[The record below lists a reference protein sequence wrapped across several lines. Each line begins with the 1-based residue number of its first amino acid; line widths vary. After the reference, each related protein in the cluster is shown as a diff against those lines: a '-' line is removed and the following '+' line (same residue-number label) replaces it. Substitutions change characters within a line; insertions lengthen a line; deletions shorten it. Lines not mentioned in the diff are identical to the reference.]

1 MPEQKQEYDLIIVG
15 AGPAGSAAA
24 LYAGRLGLK
33 TLLLEKEKF
42 PRDKICGDA
51 ISGKSMDILKDLGLF
66 EKALQL
72 PSARVHSVTFGSPDL
87 TTVNIP
93 FRPSQ
98 KSDQPTGLVIRRT
111 VFDQFMFSEAAKVTE
126 QAREEFE
133 VNDLIIDN
141 GFVVGVK
148 GHNKAAQ
155 SEERF
160 YGKIILGADGFN
172 SAVSR
177 GMGLYK
183 HEAEHWVVALRQYY
197 RGVGGLDKQI
207 ELHFIDEV
215 IPGYFWIF
223 PVDDNQANVGLG
235 MLHASMRK
243 HNIDLKEALQAA
255 VNSRQFKER
264 FAGSEPLEEPRGW
277 NLPVGSSHRR
287 NYGNGFL
294 LLGDAAGLIDPFT
307 GEGIGNALFSAR
319 IAAQT
324 AAAAIK
330 AGDVSAAFLARYDR
344 ELWKTLGPE
353 LSLSAKLQKLGRHR
367 MLLNL
372 VVRKASR
379 NPDVRELISGMMA
392 DEVPKNRLANPLFYL
407 KLLFN

>member
-1 MPEQKQEYDLIIVG
+1 MAEHKQGFDLIIVG

-72 PSARVHSVTFGSPDL
+72 PSAQVHSVTFGSPDL

-98 KSDQPTGLVIRRT
+98 KSNQPTGLVVRRL
-111 VFDQFMFSEAAKVTE
+111 VFDRFMFSEASEVAE
-126 QAREEFE
+126 QVYEEFE
-133 VNDLIIDN
+133 VNGLIIEN
-141 GFVVGVK
+141 GCVIGVK
-148 GHNKAAQ
+148 GQHRPTQ
-155 SEERF
+155 REDVF
-160 YGKIILGADGFN
+160 YGKIIIGADGFN
-172 SAVSR
+172 SVVGR
-177 GMGLYK
+177 GLGLYK
-183 HEAEHWVVALRQYY
+183 HDPEHWVVALRQYY

-223 PVDDNQANVGLG
+223 PVDDHKANVGIG
-235 MLHASMRK
+235 MLHASMKK
-243 HNIDLKEALQAA
+243 HGIDLKKALQAA
-255 VNSRQFKER
+255 VNSSQFKER
-264 FAGSEPLEEPRGW
+264 FSAAEPLEEPRGW
-277 NLPVGSSHRR
+277 NLPVGSTHRP
-287 NYGNGFL
+287 NYGDGFL

-307 GEGIGNALFSAR
+307 GEGIGNALFSAK

-324 AAAAIK
+324 AAAAIQ
-330 AGDVSAAFLARYDR
+330 AGDVSAAFLARYDN
-344 ELWKTLGPE
+344 ELWNTLGPE
-353 LSLSAKLQKLGRHR
+353 LALSSKLQKLGRYR
-367 MLLNL
+367 ALLNL
-372 VVRKASR
+372 VVRKAAR
-379 NPDVRELISGMMA
+379 NSEVRELISGMMA
-392 DEVPKNRLANPLFYL
+392 DEVPKSRLANPVFYL

>member
-24 LYAGRLGLK
+24 LYAGRMGLK

-98 KSDQPTGLVIRRT
+98 QSNQPTGLVIRRT
-111 VFDQFMFSEAAKVTE
+111 VFDQFLFSEACTVTE
-126 QAREEFE
+126 AVREEFE
-133 VNDLIIDN
+133 VTEILTEKDA
-141 GFVVGVK
+141 VVGVK
-148 GHNKAAQ
+148 GINRGTQK
-155 SEERF
+155 EETFR
-160 YGKIILGADGFN
+160 GKIIIGADGFN
-172 SAVSR
+172 SLVSR
-177 GMGLYK
+177 AMGLYK

-223 PVDDNQANVGLG
+223 PADDHKANVGIG
-235 MLHASMRK
+235 MLHASMK
-243 HNIDLKEALQAA
+243 KYNIDLRKALQAA
-255 VNSRQFKER
+255 VNSSQFRER
-264 FAGSEPLEEPRGW
+264 FAGAEALEEPRGW
-277 NLPVGSSHRR
+277 NLPVGSTHRR

-307 GEGIGNALFSAR
+307 GEGIGNALFSAK
-319 IAAQT
+319 IAART
-324 AAAAIK
+324 AAEAIK
-330 AGDVSAAFLARYDR
+330 TGDVSANALARYDR
-344 ELWKTLGPE
+344 ELWNVLGPE
-353 LSLSAKLQKLGRHR
+353 LSLSSKLQKLGRHR
-367 MLLNL
+367 TLLNL
-372 VVRKASR
+372 VVRKAAR
-379 NPDVRELISGMMA
+379 NPHVRELISGMMA
-392 DEVPKNRLANPLFYL
+392 DEVPKNRLANPMFYV